1 MSFLLLIAAY
11 FIAFLF
17 VLYGLWMLL
26 PRLHGLPWVP
36 TRKTRIRK
44 GLEMAKLQP
53 DELLYDLG
61 AGDGRV
67 LFLAAEEFGARAI
80 GIEAAWMQ
88 YIYTLGRIFLNGQ
101 QAKIGVRRENFYQAD
116 VSNADVVFAFFT
128 SREVAKIQEHLKNQM
143 KPGSRLVA
151 VSADFPLWK
160 PVDFYE
166 QELIFVYEMPPQ
178 EGGLIAYL
186 AEQEEGT
193 PFLEKNFLFFTKT
206 VGFL

>member
-17 VLYGLWMLL
+17 ILYGLWMFL
-26 PRLHGLPWVP
+26 PHLYGLPWVP
-36 TRKTRIRK
+36 TKKARIRK
-44 GLEMAKLQP
+44 GLEMAKLQSG
-53 DELLYDLG
+53 ELLYDLG

-88 YIYTLGRIFLNGQ
+88 YLYTLGRIFLKGQ
-101 QAKIGVRRENFYQAD
+101 QAQIRVRRENFYQANLSD
-116 VSNADVVFAFFT
+116 ADVVFAFFT
-128 SREVAKIQEHLKNQM
+128 SREVSKIQDHLQKEM

-160 PVDFYE
+160 PVDFFE
-166 QELIFVYEMPPQ
+166 QELIFIYEMPPQ
-178 EGGLIAYL
+178 EGGLMAYL
-186 AEQEEGT
+186 AEREI
-193 PFLEKNFLFFTKT
+193 
-206 VGFL
+206 